1 MSAYTNIPIAFLAP
15 DPRRDHWIVTEPII
29 WEIGKLGSG
38 LTYTVPVDFRFDC
51 SVPRW
56 VPGWAINPYD
66 RRFMKASALHDHM
79 LIAGWDRP
87 TAGAVFN
94 DALKA
99 DGVGRLKRFAMFTA
113 VVWFKWD

>member
-1 MSAYTNIPIAFLAP
+1 MSAYTKLFAFLAP
-15 DPRRDHWIVTEPII
+15 DPRRDHWITTQPVI

-38 LTYTVPVDFRFDC
+38 LTYTVPADFPFEC
-51 SVPRW
+51 SVPWW
-56 VPGWAINPYD
+56 VPGWAIDPLD

-79 LIAGWDRP
+79 LEHGWDRP
-87 TAGAVFN
+87 TAGAIFN

-99 DGVGRLKRFAMFTA
+99 DGVSRPKRFAMFTA